1 MNKFNKSIHPKPR
14 MYDFL
19 LLYGVEHNQYLLTV
33 TLDFIGIGDL
43 IIQLNVLMILQ
54 PKTLKFLL
62 SIVTTSLLF

>member
-1 MNKFNKSIHPKPR
+1 